1 MAINSLQP
9 PHPLSASAPLTPL
22 TPHAAMAATTQTPT
36 TAPLRSFSF
45 LVAPLGELSGDGQL
59 RELIEERRQRKGAD
73 VELWYLG
80 PDLVEE
86 LRLGQ
91 AFSHPSGAGPAGPHG
106 ERSQDH
112 GRIEAIVAGEASVIT
127 WLQLRFGGCAGTLAI
142 PTDWLQ
148 ERAMGVPEAAPSPLS
163 NTKRTTT

>member
-1 MAINSLQP
+1 
-9 PHPLSASAPLTPL
+9 
-22 TPHAAMAATTQTPT
+22 MAATTQTPT

-59 RELIEERRQRKGAD
+59 RELIEERRQRQGAD

-80 PDLVEE
+80 PELVEE

-91 AFSHPSGAGPAGPHG
+91 AFSHPPGARPAGPQG
-106 ERSQDH
+106 E
-112 GRIEAIVAGEASVIT
+112 RIEAIVAGEESVIT

-142 PTDWLQ
+142 PTNWLQ
-148 ERAMGVPEAAPSPLS
+148 ERAGGLPPRAPGAD
-163 NTKRTTT
+163 TTSRADRS

>member
-1 MAINSLQP
+1 M
-9 PHPLSASAPLTPL
+9 SAA
-22 TPHAAMAATTQTPT
+22 TQTPT

-45 LVAPLGELSGDGQL
+45 LVAPLGQLSQDGQL

-86 LRLGQ
+86 LRLRH
-91 AFSHPSGAGPAGPHG
+91 AFSHPPGVIPAGPHG
-106 ERSQDH
+106 E
-112 GRIEAIVAGEASVIT
+112 GVEAIVAGEESVIT

-142 PTDWLQ
+142 PTNWLQ
-148 ERAMGVPEAAPSPLS
+148 ERAMGVPEAALSPVS
-163 NTKRTTT
+163 STKSTTTVRASTR

>member
-1 MAINSLQP
+1 M
-9 PHPLSASAPLTPL
+9 SAS
-22 TPHAAMAATTQTPT
+22 TQTST

-45 LVAPLGELSGDGQL
+45 LVAPLGELSEDGQL

-91 AFSHPSGAGPAGPHG
+91 AFSHPAGARHADPHG
-106 ERSQDH
+106 E
-112 GRIEAIVAGEASVIT
+112 RIEAIVAGDASVIT
-127 WLQLRFGGCAGTLAI
+127 WLQLRFGGCAGSLAI
-142 PTDWLQ
+142 PSGWLQ
-148 ERAMGVPEAAPSPLS
+148 ERAGGLPPRAPVAVGCSLRGTPPGVVPGP
-163 NTKRTTT
+163 

>member
-1 MAINSLQP
+1 MS
-9 PHPLSASAPLTPL
+9 
-22 TPHAAMAATTQTPT
+22 ATTQTPT

-45 LVAPLGELSGDGQL
+45 LVAPLGELSQDGQL
-59 RELIEERRQRKGAD
+59 RELIEERRQRKGAE

-86 LRLGQ
+86 LRLRY
-91 AFSHPSGAGPAGPHG
+91 AFSHPPGTIPAGPHG
-106 ERSQDH
+106 ERV
-112 GRIEAIVAGEASVIT
+112 EAIVAGEEAVIT

-142 PTDWLQ
+142 PTNWLQ

-163 NTKRTTT
+163 NTKRTTTVRASTR